1 MERGRS
7 ARDLKNAGGMP
18 SLEDG
23 KDCDCVEATMRAR
36 KESIMTSK
44 TGQPLDEV
52 WSAPE
57 SGTVRDDTS
66 GNAPS
71 DRGFNPGQGTN
82 KNGNPLPK
90 DDPSVASE
98 ER

>member
-1 MERGRS
+1 MS
-7 ARDLKNAGGMP
+7 NKQ
-18 SLEDG
+18 
-23 KDCDCVEATMRAR
+23 
-36 KESIMTSK
+36 
-44 TGQPLDEV
+44 GQSSDDV
-52 WSAPE
+52 SSAPE

-71 DRGFNPGQGTN
+71 DRGYNPGQSASN
-82 KNGNPLPK
+82 SDNSSQK

>member
-1 MERGRS
+1 MS
-7 ARDLKNAGGMP
+7 NATLKKDNIMP
-18 SLEDG
+18 N
-23 KDCDCVEATMRAR
+23 KP
-36 KESIMTSK
+36 
-44 TGQPLDEV
+44 GQPSDDV
-52 WSAPE
+52 SSAPE

-71 DRGFNPGQGTN
+71 DRGYNPDQNAGKDDAMQ
-82 KNGNPLPK
+82 K

>member
-1 MERGRS
+1 
-7 ARDLKNAGGMP
+7 
-18 SLEDG
+18 
-23 KDCDCVEATMRAR
+23 
-36 KESIMTSK
+36 MTNK
-44 TGQPLDEV
+44 PGQPPDDV
-52 WSAPE
+52 SSAPE

-71 DRGFNPGQGTN
+71 DRGLNPAQGSATSD
-82 KNGNPLPK
+82 NPQAK

>member
-1 MERGRS
+1 MNKPGHAS
-7 ARDLKNAGGMP
+7 DDV
-18 SLEDG
+18 S
-23 KDCDCVEATMRAR
+23 
-36 KESIMTSK
+36 
-44 TGQPLDEV
+44 
-52 WSAPE
+52 SAPE

-71 DRGFNPGQGTN
+71 DRGYNPGQKAAKDEN
-82 KNGNPLPK
+82 SPQK

>member
-1 MERGRS
+1 MTNKPG
-7 ARDLKNAGGMP
+7 KP
-18 SLEDG
+18 S
-23 KDCDCVEATMRAR
+23 
-36 KESIMTSK
+36 
-44 TGQPLDEV
+44 DEV

-71 DRGFNPGQGTN
+71 DRGINPGQGSA
-82 KNGNPLPK
+82 KSDEECQK

>member
-1 MERGRS
+1 M
-7 ARDLKNAGGMP
+7 
-18 SLEDG
+18 
-23 KDCDCVEATMRAR
+23 
-36 KESIMTSK
+36 SK
-44 TGQPLDEV
+44 RIGQPSDEV

-57 SGTVRDDTS
+57 SGTVRDETS

-71 DRGFNPGQGTN
+71 DRGLNPGQGSIQSDNTAE
-82 KNGNPLPK
+82 K